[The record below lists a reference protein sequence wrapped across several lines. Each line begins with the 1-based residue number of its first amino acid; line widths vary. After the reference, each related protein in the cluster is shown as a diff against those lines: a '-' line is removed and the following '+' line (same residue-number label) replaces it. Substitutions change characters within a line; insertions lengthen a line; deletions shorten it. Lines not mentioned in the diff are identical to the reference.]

1 MNMRHG
7 VKSIISSVKTNERE
21 TYNYKELA
29 KQYEDKCPADYPW
42 MKKEECQ
49 KLGELW
55 ALQAGAMTEAPE
67 IAFDNELFATR
78 DRAKL
83 DGRLTSDTSGFETY
97 YVNHPIPSN

>member
-1 MNMRHG
+1 
-7 VKSIISSVKTNERE
+7 
-21 TYNYKELA
+21 
-29 KQYEDKCPADYPW
+29 

-83 DGRLTSDTSGFETY
+83 DGRLASDATGFEMY
-97 YVNHPIPSN
+97 HINHPISSCECANKI